1 MNPKFDLTAYADR
14 LYAAA
19 LRRAGD
25 SFAAEEIAQE
35 TFLAALQSLH
45 RGKRPDDLW
54 AWLQGILAHKHAEW
68 LRQKY
73 NQPTLCIDDC
83 ALSIADD
90 TDFFADADNREQL
103 EALRR
108 AVGYLARTHREVI
121 VRFYLRGEPIEQI
134 AAALGI
140 PAGTVKSRLHTGR
153 QQLREGVTTMKENY
167 VKQSYAP
174 ERLTIGFSGVS
185 GQNGSPSGLVDEND
199 RLAQNIL
206 ILAYPKPVTEAELA
220 AMLGIPAPYIEPVV
234 ERLIEGELMARTDG
248 GRVYTDFI
256 VYTFADQT
264 ATLERQIR
272 LAATQFDCFWDRI
285 EPALAELREQAYY
298 LRQSA
303 HARAKLELHFVVKL
317 LHKSMTMTE
326 LPQTLEE
333 YPYRKDGGRWYAL
346 GHRFASDD
354 EAKATSVMHYRYSG
368 EAGWGINN
376 FRDTKHLELQRYDTI
391 LGQFPCDAAQ
401 AFSDIVKWLWEI
413 HTGVAREDSAV
424 GQHMLEG
431 AGSLIKCGVLTREA
445 GLALDIPVMTMEEY
459 VAETRLIKAHRP
471 KLCDAIRDI
480 VHPVYK
486 TGRVKL
492 PSHLTDIPAWLQ
504 YLYCD
509 HSLPMAVIHEA
520 ISRGRF
526 LAGVDYPTPAAI
538 LVARQ

>member
-1 MNPKFDLTAYADR
+1 MNQNYDLTAYADR

-19 LRRAGD
+19 LRRAGN
-25 SFAAEEIAQE
+25 SFAAEEIAQD

-45 RGKRPDDLW
+45 RGKQPDDLW

-73 NQPTLCIDDC
+73 NHPTLCIDDC
-83 ALSIADD
+83 ALSLADD
-90 TDFFADADNREQL
+90 TDFFADEDNREQL

-108 AVGYLARTHREVI
+108 AVGYLAHTHREVI

-153 QQLREGVTTMKENY
+153 QQLREGVITMKENY

-206 ILAYPKPVTEAELA
+206 ILAYPKSVTEAELA

-234 ERLIEGELMARTDG
+234 ERLVEGELMARTDG

-256 VYTFADQT
+256 IYTFADQT
-264 ATLERQIR
+264 ATLDRQIQ
-272 LAATQFDCFWDRI
+272 LAETQFDCFWNRI

-317 LHKSMTMTE
+317 LHKSMTE
-326 LPQTLEE
+326 LPKTLEE

-346 GHRFASDD
+346 GHRFAGD
-354 EAKATSVMHYRYSG
+354 EEANEPSVMRYRYSG

-376 FRDTKHLELQRYDTI
+376 FRDAKHLELQRYDTI
-391 LGQFPCDAAQ
+391 LGQFPCDAEQ
-401 AFSDIVKWLWEI
+401 MFSDVVKWLWEI
-413 HTGVAREDSAV
+413 HTGVARKDSAV
-424 GQHMLEG
+424 SSQMLES
-431 AGSLIKCGVLTREA
+431 AGVLIKCGVLTREG
-445 GLALDIPVMTMEEY
+445 GLTLDIPVMTMQEY
-459 VAETRLIKAHRP
+459 DAETRLIRAHRSA
-471 KLCDAIRDI
+471 LCDAIRDI
-480 VHPVYK
+480 VRPLYK
-486 TGRVKL
+486 IGRVKL
-492 PSHLTDIPAWLQ
+492 PAHLTNIPAWQQ

-509 HSLPMAVIHEA
+509 NSLPMAVIHEA
-520 ISRGRF
+520 IARGRF
-526 LAGVDYPTPAAI
+526 LSGVDYPIPAAI
-538 LVARQ
+538 LVAGQ